1 MTERQSPEP
10 GPPEPLRSRSPTQSQ
25 AQTQT
30 QSRAQAQSQ
39 AQAQAQTQAEARSL
53 TQPLPRPSAAGAAG
67 GVPLFEAHGLVK
79 AFAPR
84 DAGGRG
90 RLLRAVDRVDLT
102 IVEGE
107 CLALVGESGCGKS
120 TLGRLLVRLLEPTEG
135 TILHRG
141 RDVAH
146 LRGAALKAFRRD
158 AQVVFQ
164 DPFGSLD
171 PRMRV
176 RDLIAEPLLV
186 HRIGTARE
194 RAERVRAALARVG
207 LAPEHAERWP
217 HEFSGGQRQRI
228 GIARA
233 LILEPRF
240 VFCDEPVSALDVSVQ
255 AQILNLL
262 RTLQASLGLTCLF
275 VSHNLAVVRQVA
287 DRVALMYLGRI
298 VEVAPADDLF
308 ARPRHP
314 YAQALLASVPVPDP
328 ARRRAVVP
336 LLGEI
341 PSALDPPSG
350 CRFHTRCP
358 KADARCRV
366 EEPELGYRGGGTAV
380 ACHHA

>member
-1 MTERQSPEP
+1 M
-10 GPPEPLRSRSPTQSQ
+10 
-25 AQTQT
+25 
-30 QSRAQAQSQ
+30 
-39 AQAQAQTQAEARSL
+39 AE
-53 TQPLPRPSAAGAAG
+53 
-67 GVPLFEAHGLVK
+67 PLFEARGLVK
-79 AFAPR
+79 GFPTR
-84 DAGGRG
+84 DGSGRM
-90 RLLRAVDRVDLT
+90 LRAVDGVDLT
-102 IVEGE
+102 VTEGE

-120 TLGRLLVRLLEPTEG
+120 TLGRLMVRLLEPTEG
-135 TILHRG
+135 SILHRG

-146 LRGAALKAFRRD
+146 LKGAGLKAFRRE

-164 DPFGSLD
+164 DPYGSLD

-176 RDLIAEPLLV
+176 KDLVAEPLVV
-186 HRIGTARE
+186 HRIGDARE
-194 RAERVRAALARVG
+194 RADRVRAALARVG

-233 LILEPRF
+233 LVLEPKF

-262 RTLQASLGLTCLF
+262 RELQSSLGLSYLF

-287 DRVALMYLGRI
+287 DRVALMYLGKI
-298 VEVAPADDLF
+298 VEVAPAPLLF

-328 ARRRAVVP
+328 ARRRATVP
-336 LLGEI
+336 LAGEI
-341 PSALDPPSG
+341 PSPLDPPSG
-350 CRFHTRCP
+350 CRFHPRCP
-358 KADARCRV
+358 KADARCRAEV
-366 EEPELGYRGGGTAV
+366 PALRAAGDGSAV